1 MVCRGLL
8 YGAQAGPQESP
19 QRRRLLELLAQACK
33 PLSLQRNVVVK
44 PDGHQVPLFTSID
57 AQGLL
62 GADGR
67 FYILDVFRT
76 FPADANFCPEAET
89 ENQIVSREEDSNAK
103 HEEDKNDCTNDG
115 WPENYHS
122 QYGLPAVF
130 VHKLCRLKPQLLQ
143 AFIQHKSAP
152 HEIIPIKPTSFE
164 SCFFF
169 FTVFCLLPF
178 PDIASSIIVS
188 ESCWKRMEG
197 LKNAQ

>member
-1 MVCRGLL
+1 M
-8 YGAQAGPQESP
+8 
-19 QRRRLLELLAQACK
+19 
-33 PLSLQRNVVVK
+33 VK

-89 ENQIVSREEDSNAK
+89 ESQIVSKEGGSSKSPEEDSKA
-103 HEEDKNDCTNDG
+103 CTNNG

-122 QYGLPAVF
+122 QYQLPAGF

-143 AFIQHKSAP
+143 AFIQHK
-152 HEIIPIKPTSFE
+152 
-164 SCFFF
+164 
-169 FTVFCLLPF
+169 
-178 PDIASSIIVS
+178 
-188 ESCWKRMEG
+188 
-197 LKNAQ
+197 

>member
-1 MVCRGLL
+1 ML
-8 YGAQAGPQESP
+8 YGVQAGPQESP
-19 QRRRLLELLAQACK
+19 HRRRLLELLAQASK
-33 PLSLQRNVVVK
+33 SLSLQRNVVVK

-76 FPADANFCPEAET
+76 LPADANFCPEAET
-89 ENQIVSREEDSNAK
+89 ENQIVSREEGSNAK
-103 HEEDKNDCTNDG
+103 HEEDEKDRTNDS

-122 QYGLPAVF
+122 QHGLPAGF

-152 HEIIPIKPTSFE
+152 REIIPIKLS
-164 SCFFF
+164 FFF
-169 FTVFCLLPF
+169 KLLFFYSNILFIPF
-178 PDIASSIIVS
+178 SRHCQFSHRVKELLEKDGGFEECAIA
-188 ESCWKRMEG
+188 CK
-197 LKNAQ
+197 